1 MPMHCEPC
9 PGKRKA
15 KLIFGKVKRLE
26 IAEEM
31 RILVDTHISIWTKDT
46 KMQEHL
52 MVDGNNALF
61 AIPELAREMSRDR
74 GMARDG
80 LLRMLEPLQAIENC
94 LLTIVFDGKGSP
106 QVVSKYR
113 GNKEYTVI
121 FSSSEQG
128 ADGVLERMLMA
139 SKYPERITVV
149 TNDELI
155 RNCAYECGASA
166 MRVGQLLKR
175 MDSRIEISKSMKPPS
190 LPFFEKKNSFE
201 NKIPFPK

>member
-1 MPMHCEPC
+1 MCKPC

-31 RILVDTHISIWTKDT
+31 RILVDSHLSIWTKDN

-155 RNCAYECGASA
+155 RNCAYESGASA

-175 MDSRIEISKSMKPPS
+175 MDSRIEISKSMNPPS
-190 LPFFEKKNSFE
+190 PPFFEKKNSFE